1 MGSYSRQGA
10 PADAEL
16 FQFTPPGGW
25 QVARSLE
32 DLLGTDMGAPRS
44 SDPHRAALLARALAQ
59 EVIPRLVLAHGGT
72 PGSTEQPVRVAP
84 DDVERFAHLLLN
96 DEDERV
102 MAFITGLRER
112 GVSLETLFMD
122 LLGPAAAH
130 LGLLWER
137 DLCSF
142 SDVTIGVGRLQV
154 LLRELGTMGEA
165 PARAPDTRRLL
176 LLSPPDEQHT
186 FGLHMVG
193 EFFHR
198 EGWEVVVGLAPGDSV
213 AACVARQHFDVVGVT
228 AGGTHEIAAVQAIIG
243 TVRRESRNTRVSIIV
258 GGYLFCAA
266 SSADARVDA
275 DAVITEG
282 ATAPAVAERLVAARR
297 RSE

>member
-32 DLLGTDMGAPRS
+32 DLLGTDMGAPRAG
-44 SDPHRAALLARALAQ
+44 DPRRAALLARTLTE
-59 EVIPRLVLAHGGT
+59 EVIPRLVLAHTGAAGV
-72 PGSTEQPVRVAP
+72 PEPSVRVST

-102 MAFITGLRER
+102 MAFVTGQRER
-112 GVSLETLFMD
+112 GVSLETLFME
-122 LLGPAAAH
+122 LLGPVAAH

-176 LLSPPDEQHT
+176 LLSPPGEQHT

-213 AACVARQHFDVVGVT
+213 SACVARQHFDVVGVT
-228 AGGTHEIAAVQAIIG
+228 AGITEEIAAVQAIIG

-258 GGYLFCAA
+258 GGYLFSAA
-266 SSADARVDA
+266 SSERPQVDA

-282 ATAPAVAERLVAARR
+282 TTAPAVAARLVAARR
-297 RSE
+297 RPA